1 MLTNTWLIGF
11 LATFIGVGI
20 GGVIAYF
27 INGLSRSIG
36 TIYAVCTGLIL
47 GLISFEIAP
56 EAIQMGN
63 WGVFSIGFILGVL
76 LFKFLHKGI
85 HKKSISIKKTH
96 RSTLF
101 LAIIL
106 SFHNLP
112 MGVVIGTLEQSD
124 AGKSIL
130 KAIIL
135 HNIPEGMILFV
146 PLFLTGSGMIK
157 MLFISFLVSSPVAIG
172 ALLGEIIHLNN
183 DFLWAFL
190 MSLVVGMIYMVTM
203 KEILPESIR
212 HSSNR
217 YSLVVVVIT
226 FFIMGSYML
235 YFK

>member
-1 MLTNTWLIGF
+1 MTSIWLIGF

-20 GGVIAYF
+20 GGSIAYF
-27 INGLSRSIG
+27 INGFSRSIG

-63 WGVFSIGFILGVL
+63 WRIFSIGFILGIL
-76 LFKFLHKGI
+76 LFKFLHIGL
-85 HKKSISIKKTH
+85 HKKSIGIKKSH

-106 SFHNLP
+106 SFHNFP
-112 MGVVIGTLEQSD
+112 MGVVIGALEKSD
-124 AGKSIL
+124 AGLSLL

-146 PLFLTGSGMIK
+146 PLFLAGSRMRK
-157 MLFISFLVSSPVAIG
+157 MLFISFVVSVPVAIG
-172 ALLGEIIHLNN
+172 TLIGEVIHLNN
-183 DFLWAFL
+183 DFLLSFL
-190 MSLVVGMIYMVTM
+190 MSLVVGMIYIVTM

-212 HSSNR
+212 HSSNM
-217 YSLVVVVIT
+217 YSVVVAVIT
-226 FFIMGSYML
+226 FFIMGSYMV

>member
-1 MLTNTWLIGF
+1 MTNTWLIGF

-20 GGVIAYF
+20 GGGIAYF
-27 INGLSRSIG
+27 INGFSRSIG

-63 WGVFSIGFILGVL
+63 WGIFSIGFFLGIV
-76 LFKFLHKGI
+76 LFKLLHIGI
-85 HKKSISIKKTH
+85 QKKSMSLNKSHT
-96 RSTLF
+96 SMYY
-101 LAIIL
+101 LAIVFSL
-106 SFHNLP
+106 HNLP
-112 MGVVIGTLEQSD
+112 MGVVIGSLELSD
-124 AGKSIL
+124 AGQSLL
-130 KAIIL
+130 KVIIL

-146 PLFLTGSGMIK
+146 PLFLAGSGMIK

-172 ALLGEIIHLNN
+172 ALLGEVMHLSN
-183 DFLWAFL
+183 DLLWAFL

-203 KEILPESIR
+203 KEILPQSIR

-217 YSLVVVVIT
+217 YSVVVAVIT
-226 FFIMGSYML
+226 FFLMGSYML